1 MKNAV
6 ALRMARQH
14 FSPKAGP
21 DELEQLFRDMSPVAT
36 PYWYCPGSPPELRHR
51 TEFDSTAPCFS
62 WRTERRI
69 VKGRF
74 QKGSIGYVF
83 ADELPLFAALYRKAG
98 VPTHAEE
105 ELLSLLRREGPLS
118 VGLIREFTGMLAREI
133 TAVLHRLQQRFL
145 VLEDQIDSE
154 WDRCW
159 RPMEEV
165 FPDLSAE
172 MPPQEEALRIV
183 LLRYTRLNGIA
194 YVDGARSFYQL
205 PARKI
210 QTAFEELAAEG
221 KLVPFRDGYALPE
234 DLPSLEGEELDV
246 PRSVFVLHRNDYL
259 VKCNENWLREVYRYP
274 DFEVLQ
280 YLLIDG
286 EFCGAVVGKFRNG
299 PFDVEDIVLNLPPES
314 WALRREEILTAV
326 QAENPASRLMRYC
339 GQYLK

>member
-36 PYWYCPGSPPELRHR
+36 PYWCCPGSPPELRHR
-51 TEFDSTAPCFS
+51 TEPDGAARCFA
-62 WRTERRI
+62 WRAERRI

-74 QKGSIGYVF
+74 QKGGIGYVF
-83 ADELPLFAALYRKAG
+83 ADELPLFASLYCKTGALTR
-98 VPTHAEE
+98 AEE

-118 VGLIREFTGMLAREI
+118 IALLREFTGMHTRGIA
-133 TAVLHRLQQRFL
+133 AALHRLQQRFL
-145 VLEDQIDSE
+145 VLEDQTDSE

-165 FPDLSAE
+165 FPDLFAG
-172 MPPQEEALRIV
+172 MPPQEEALRTV

-194 YVDGARSFYQL
+194 HVDGARSFYQL
-205 PARKI
+205 PLRKI
-210 QTAFEELAAEG
+210 QPAFEGLTAEG
-221 KLVPFRDGYALPE
+221 KLVSFRGGYALPE
-234 DLPSLEGEELDV
+234 DLPALEAEEPDV
-246 PRSVFVLHRNDYL
+246 PRGVFVLHRNDYL
-259 VKCNENWLREVYRYP
+259 VKCNEYWLREVYRYP

-286 EFCGAVVGKFRNG
+286 EFCGAVIGKFRNG
-299 PFDVEDIVLNLPPES
+299 PFDVEDILLNLPPES
-314 WALRREEILTAV
+314 WTPRREEILAAV
-326 QAENPASRLMRYC
+326 QAENPASRLQRYC